1 MAHNRLG
8 RNRFQSYTWEDLT
21 LTFYGLDLT
30 LEDMEW
36 TQSSWEDLKPL
47 PPSEF
52 TSWKDVGKWESPAT
66 SELHNFRENWNG
78 MNMTL
83 NASPFPCLKV
93 KQRYI
98 QWGSLPSDMQLMA
111 RKLLLY
117 NKMSWN
123 IVGTALGVKLPE
135 RGSTPPVE
143 LRVPLHHHGFV
154 TNWGL
159 GMVVVVGILYYII
172 TA

>member
-1 MAHNRLG
+1 MARIRPG
-8 RNRFQSYTWEDLT
+8 RNHFQSYTWEDLT

-30 LEDMEW
+30 LVDMEW

-83 NASPFPCLKV
+83 NASSFPCLKV

-98 QWGSLPSDMQLMA
+98 KWDSLLSDMRVAPVQQDVMEHIWHRPRCHIA
-111 RKLLLY
+111 
-117 NKMSWN
+117 
-123 IVGTALGVKLPE
+123 GEGEHTAGGAQSANTPPWFCDKLGV
-135 RGSTPPVE
+135 GDGCS
-143 LRVPLHHHGFV
+143 
-154 TNWGL
+154 
-159 GMVVVVGILYYII
+159 
-172 TA
+172 